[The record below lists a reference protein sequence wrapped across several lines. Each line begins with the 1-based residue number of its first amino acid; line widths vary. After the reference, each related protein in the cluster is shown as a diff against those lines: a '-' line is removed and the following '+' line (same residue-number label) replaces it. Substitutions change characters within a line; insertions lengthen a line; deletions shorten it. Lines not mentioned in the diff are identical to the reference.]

1 MASRRFQ
8 TSLMVPMR
16 YIVKRRLNMS
26 TYLDKLIESVKGELV
41 RERERVDHMT
51 FQSKKKEVQETSTLR
66 RLEQRLEVLLQ
77 VRAKEA
83 VTKRHRV
90 VSSAKPGEAELRAR

>member
-1 MASRRFQ
+1 
-8 TSLMVPMR
+8 
-16 YIVKRRLNMS
+16 MS

-51 FQSKKKEVQETSTLR
+51 FQSKKKEVQVTSTLR

-77 VRAKEA
+77 VRAKEV
-83 VTKRHRV
+83 VTTRHRV
-90 VSSAKPGEAELRAR
+90 VSSAHVSTVGFGAASAKAH